1 MQLQA
6 RIKVLQDA
14 LDEAA
19 AAASSA
25 RPGSADA
32 AAAAGDGA
40 ASGAAS
46 GASASAS
53 AAAGDGAG
61 GKVRKNARGSPL
73 HRALILA
80 HRTKGGGLRSR
91 RVSMTDVTASG
102 EEEEVGVLTLPE
114 GWVEVDSKSRP
125 GQKTPVDVLRN
136 T

>member
-19 AAASSA
+19 AASASA

-32 AAAAGDGA
+32 AAAAGDGD
-40 ASGAAS
+40 GAAS
-46 GASASAS
+46 GASTS

-61 GKVRKNARGSPL
+61 GKVRKNSRGSPL
-73 HRALILA
+73 HRALSLA

-125 GQKTPVDVLRN
+125 GQKTPVAVPRN